1 MQFKRYQR
9 WMGGFLLSCLSYF
22 LTTTGTPIEASQG
35 LGGPTHIGTFE
46 GSTTFA
52 TSSSNGINPGLFLEV
67 MDDEGNLT
75 QYESE
80 EGVITIP
87 ETKEGAY
94 VTQAKLLGKTMYR
107 DQDTGELLDT
117 WEEGRNLQ
125 LESVKMPVLT
135 TSNEDGTK
143 TNILTVNEEVT
154 LRGISE
160 VRDTLNCL
168 SGEVVQR
175 ICEIVLDGSDLYSY
189 SIYKE
194 STTSATYRISMEDKY
209 KANTKYL
216 CDKLPSKS
224 STSVI
229 ESNSIYLRER
239 ESDNIYIE
247 LLSDTIGGISIEL
260 LKGYLQSNPVTVQYQ
275 PLTESIKTVVL
286 TNTYNFQP
294 VMNREVRVEGTA
306 LPLICSVTV
315 PTETLSFV
323 INPNEKDVDQQF
335 IAPEFEIVNEA
346 PASIQV
352 TLKEFEQ
359 VGSVFHDVLP
369 ETHTDWSVL
378 TKEQSKDLAL
388 ALNPMP
394 STNWVSLT
402 EAPRYVANSQNVLI
416 GEVKPKSSVRFT
428 FSAKHGLAFTEQL
441 NSNYR
446 LSFIFDF

>member
-1 MQFKRYQR
+1 MRLPQFVALR
-9 WMGGFLLSCLSYF
+9 
-22 LTTTGTPIEASQG
+22 
-35 LGGPTHIGTFE
+35 
-46 GSTTFA
+46 
-52 TSSSNGINPGLFLEV
+52 SSGHFDHLILV
-67 MDDEGNLT
+67 
-75 QYESE
+75 
-80 EGVITIP
+80 
-87 ETKEGAY
+87 
-94 VTQAKLLGKTMYR
+94 
-107 DQDTGELLDT
+107 
-117 WEEGRNLQ
+117 Q
-125 LESVKMPVLT
+125 L
-135 TSNEDGTK
+135 
-143 TNILTVNEEVT
+143 
-154 LRGISE
+154 
-160 VRDTLNCL
+160 
-168 SGEVVQR
+168 
-175 ICEIVLDGSDLYSY
+175 VLDILS
-189 SIYKE
+189 
-194 STTSATYRISMEDKY
+194 ST
-209 KANTKYL
+209 
-216 CDKLPSKS
+216 
-224 STSVI
+224 TSVI